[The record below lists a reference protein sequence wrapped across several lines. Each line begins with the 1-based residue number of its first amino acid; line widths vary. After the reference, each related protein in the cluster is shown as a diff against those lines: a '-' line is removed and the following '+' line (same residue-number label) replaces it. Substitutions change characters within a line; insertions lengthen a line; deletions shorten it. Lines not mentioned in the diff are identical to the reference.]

1 MYVVDLVLIPKLP
14 DKNESISEEKFK
26 LMMIKV
32 FSLVKAGSDALRHIE
47 LPIVV
52 QKKLV
57 HARQLKETL
66 EKLKK
71 KSM

>member
-1 MYVVDLVLIPKLP
+1 MYVVDLILIPKLP
-14 DKNESISEEKFK
+14 DKNESISEENFK

-52 QKKLV
+52 QKKLI
-57 HARQLKETL
+57 HAKQLKDTL
-66 EKLKK
+66 KNCKK
-71 KSM
+71 KKL